1 MLKLISTHDPWSFIS
16 SFRVS
21 FNENEI
27 LLCSK
32 EIPSEKHLRVVVPD
46 NSTVEGNFGG
56 VGLRVDKSNGKSES
70 GGEGGGCGEGH
81 GEHRAEDRGGSRGRS
96 GGEGGGG
103 DGDGRGGRGNME
115 DGGGGGGGDVDKNW
129 RSTISKLAKMSIMVT
144 VQSTAASI
152 GFRSCGQHSPNRIF
166 LVAILVTNLVGYLC
180 CIISI
185 LLIHKKPQISENL
198 GGIGSIVVS
207 FGFILLT
214 SMFLVESLVC

>member
-1 MLKLISTHDPWSFIS
+1 ML
-16 SFRVS
+16 
-21 FNENEI
+21 
-27 LLCSK
+27 
-32 EIPSEKHLRVVVPD
+32 
-46 NSTVEGNFGG
+46 EGNFGG
-56 VGLRVDKSNGKSES
+56 VGLRVDKSDGESES
-70 GGEGGGCGEGH
+70 GGEGGGCGEGQ
-81 GEHRAEDRGGSRGRS
+81 GELKTEDRGGSRGRS
-96 GGEGGGG
+96 GGEGEGGG
-103 DGDGRGGRGNME
+103 GDGRGGRGNME
-115 DGGGGGGGDVDKNW
+115 DGGGGGGGGGGGDVDKNW

-214 SMFLVESLVC
+214 SMFFVESLVC

>member
-1 MLKLISTHDPWSFIS
+1 MLKLISTHDPCSFIS

-32 EIPSEKHLRVVVPD
+32 EIPSEQHLRVVVPD
-46 NSTVEGNFGG
+46 SSVEGNFGG
-56 VGLRVDKSNGKSES
+56 VGLRVDKSDGESES
-70 GGEGGGCGEGH
+70 GGEGGGCGEGQ
-81 GEHRAEDRGGSRGRS
+81 GELKTEDRGGSRSRS
-96 GGEGGGG
+96 GGEGEGGG
-103 DGDGRGGRGNME
+103 GDGRGGRGNME

-166 LVAILVTNLVGYLC
+166 LIAILVTNLVGYLC

-185 LLIHKKPQISENL
+185 LLIHKKPQISETL

-214 SMFLVESLVC
+214 SMFFVESLVC